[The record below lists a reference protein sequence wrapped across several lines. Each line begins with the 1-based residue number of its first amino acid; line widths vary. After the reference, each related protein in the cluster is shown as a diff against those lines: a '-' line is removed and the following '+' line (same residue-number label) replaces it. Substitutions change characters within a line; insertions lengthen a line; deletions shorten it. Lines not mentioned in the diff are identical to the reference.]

1 MSSARKTMSPSVKL
15 LLDWAPLA
23 LFFLVS
29 KFYPGSDDTKL
40 YAATATLMV
49 AAVIAISFEY
59 ATLRKVSP
67 VPLVTAAM
75 VLVFGALTLYL
86 KDPRFIKMKP
96 TFLYALF
103 GIVLLGGL
111 IFDRSLVK
119 HALAQAFDL
128 SEDAWRKLTFRYGIF
143 FLALAVLNELVW
155 RNFSQGTWID
165 FKVFGI
171 IGLTV
176 LFTFS
181 QMPLIMKHQ
190 IGGDTNNEEKA

>member
-155 RNFSQGTWID
+155 RNFSQGT
-165 FKVFGI
+165 
-171 IGLTV
+171 
-176 LFTFS
+176 
-181 QMPLIMKHQ
+181 
-190 IGGDTNNEEKA
+190 

>member
-1 MSSARKTMSPSVKL
+1 MSPSVKL